1 MSQPFVCSKTDP
13 RYDQTGDA
21 VQEIMEA
28 CGVQED
34 DQDRIWYAVFAIV
47 DRQQNIWFNEGK
59 RYGLDEATKRAKE

>member
-1 MSQPFVCSKTDP
+1 MKLRPPDP
-13 RYDQTGDA
+13 CLDQTGDA
-21 VQEIMEA
+21 VHNIMEA

-59 RYGLDEATKRAKE
+59 RYGLDEAAKKAKK